1 MKENCQETGQSAKET
16 RYDRIASHPG
26 QEAMLLV
33 PSGNWKTFR
42 VHLLISV
49 HSSLKV
55 EMCYSPIIQS
65 GGKFTLKFSTV
76 R

>member
-16 RYDRIASHPG
+16 RYDKIASHP
-26 QEAMLLV
+26 MLLV